1 RPRAVAIDRDV
12 DALAERERRG
22 IAPGLLEEA
31 AQELGLVEERRRRD
45 GARADE
51 AVAELHGA
59 PQRVRVV
66 AAEPERR
73 VRLLQGL
80 RLHRRVLEV
89 EELALESDARL
100 GPQALHER
108 EPPGEARRPA
118 RPGGPGR
125 GGGRGVAADTD
136 PR

>member
-1 RPRAVAIDRDV
+1 MSVSIQASTAPSVRESTAKRPGADPPPRPRAVAIDRDV

-59 PQRVRVV
+59 PQRARVV

-73 VRLLQGL
+73 VRLLQGGPPPPP
-80 RLHRRVLEV
+80 
-89 EELALESDARL
+89 ALGGGEI
-100 GPQALHER
+100 
-108 EPPGEARRPA
+108 PPPKEARPRPPA
-118 RPGGPGR
+118 PP
-125 GGGRGVAADTD
+125 
-136 PR
+136 